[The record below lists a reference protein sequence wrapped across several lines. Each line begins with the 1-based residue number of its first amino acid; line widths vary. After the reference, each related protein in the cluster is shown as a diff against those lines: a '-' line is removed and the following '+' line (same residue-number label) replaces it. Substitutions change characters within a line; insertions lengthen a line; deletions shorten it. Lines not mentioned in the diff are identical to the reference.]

1 MTTISSK
8 RFPLTEYRK
17 LRDSEKSI
25 EKAIQ
30 DNRKNYAHIRGEY
43 DFLDSI
49 EELINSCA
57 YLSQSPTVEQPSQKT
72 EEKKEP
78 EQEDKKEAEK
88 NEPVDLI
95 EPENELERPSKRRK
109 TEVDIEEILATKE
122 VETDYTEEE
131 LARLVPMQKQIKYQ
145 IAIIGTALE
154 QLQGNLSFINDYKV
168 KVTGWD
174 LIV

>member
-1 MTTISSK
+1 M
-8 RFPLTEYRK
+8 
-17 LRDSEKSI
+17 
-25 EKAIQ
+25 
-30 DNRKNYAHIRGEY
+30 
-43 DFLDSI
+43 
-49 EELINSCA
+49 
-57 YLSQSPTVEQPSQKT
+57 
-72 EEKKEP
+72 
-78 EQEDKKEAEK
+78 
-88 NEPVDLI
+88 
-95 EPENELERPSKRRK
+95 
-109 TEVDIEEILATKE
+109 DIEEILATKE